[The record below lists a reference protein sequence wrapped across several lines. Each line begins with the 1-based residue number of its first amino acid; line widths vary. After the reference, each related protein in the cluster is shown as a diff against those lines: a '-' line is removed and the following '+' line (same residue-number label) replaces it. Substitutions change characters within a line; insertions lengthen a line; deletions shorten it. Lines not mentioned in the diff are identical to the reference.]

1 MAEKKTSS
9 WEDKLDEK
17 MKNLEKRVDEIG
29 KKVEDKGE
37 EFGKR
42 VEEKAKAIKK
52 DFERK
57 GHHGHTMFWGIVL
70 IVVGLIWLGNNVGWF
85 FYDVPWFP
93 VAMIA
98 VGIYLIVRHWDREKS
113 TDGKKSE
120 KEE

>member
-1 MAEKKTSS
+1 MAEKKTPS

-17 MKNLEKRVDEIG
+17 MKNLENRIEEIG
-29 KKVEDKGE
+29 KKVEERGE
-37 EFGKR
+37 ELGKK
-42 VEEKAKAIKK
+42 VEEKARTIKK
-52 DFERK
+52 DFERR

-98 VGIYLIVRHWDREKS
+98 VGIYLIVKHWDRKKPAKQ
-113 TDGKKSE
+113 KKSG